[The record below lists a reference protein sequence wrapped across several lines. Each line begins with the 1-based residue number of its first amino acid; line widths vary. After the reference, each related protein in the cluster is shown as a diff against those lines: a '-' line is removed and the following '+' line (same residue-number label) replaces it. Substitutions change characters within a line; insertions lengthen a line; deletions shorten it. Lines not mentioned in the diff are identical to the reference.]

1 MFIKQAEKKY
11 LFEAIKNL
19 NDAIVNLKQENI
31 SLKNKIANLED
42 DVHDRFQE
50 LQSQI
55 KFYRKWVYDVEE
67 KFGVPDPL
75 PKVKKA
81 PTKQVVQVVHKRG
94 RGRPLGSKNK

>member
-1 MFIKQAEKKY
+1 MFIKQNEKKY

-19 NDAIVNLKQENI
+19 NDAIVNLKQENS
-31 SLKNKIANLED
+31 SLKNKISDLKD
-42 DVHDRFQE
+42 DFDDKIQE
-50 LQSQI
+50 LQSQT

-75 PKVKKA
+75 PIVKKA
-81 PTKQVVQVVHKRG
+81 KQVVQVAHKRG